1 MKLLN
6 KNQYRIGR
14 NLSLHRV
21 RTAALVFMLITSNGC
36 KKEIESGDFDY
47 IQEFELRVLEDG
59 MKTLIPINT
68 SSALRIR
75 SNPGLYPTWSLFQ
88 DPSTYHERYSADASL
103 FIYRGDENIYSGR
116 IKYSG
121 NYPYTANVSNWK
133 LFNPDGTM
141 ILHDPYYDSS
151 LQTVLRRIDIEFD
164 NADSSTYYSGLYRPI
179 MDF

>member
-21 RTAALVFMLITSNGC
+21 RTAALVFILITSYGC
-36 KKEIESGDFDY
+36 KKESESGDFDY

-68 SSALRIR
+68 SSALRIK
-75 SNPGLYPTWSLFQ
+75 SNLGSYPKWSLFQ
-88 DPSTYHERYSADASL
+88 NRKTLHARDDSDYSL
-103 FIYRGDENIYSGR
+103 FIYMGDKTIYSGR
-116 IKYSG
+116 REYTIT
-121 NYPYTANVSNWK
+121 YPYSANKIEWK
-133 LFNPDGTM
+133 LFNPDGKMT
-141 ILHDPYYDSS
+141 LYSTNYDSS
-151 LQTVLRRIDIEFD
+151 YNSILYRIDIQFD

-179 MDF
+179 TDF